1 MDTSPSFG
9 QLIKCI
15 HHCLVA
21 EASRHFSDIDLTPTQ
36 AHILI
41 VVHRAQNETAR
52 MKELER
58 DFHCAQS
65 TMAGLIQRLEKKKL
79 LTSFTLDDDRRIK
92 CVRLTDEGRALCDRS
107 KASIESAEK
116 TMLSSLSETEKAQ
129 ASSLLQ
135 KMYDSFSP
143 TST

>member
-1 MDTSPSFG
+1 
-9 QLIKCI
+9 
-15 HHCLVA
+15 
-21 EASRHFSDIDLTPTQ
+21 
-36 AHILI
+36 
-41 VVHRAQNETAR
+41 
-52 MKELER
+52 
-58 DFHCAQS
+58 
-65 TMAGLIQRLEKKKL
+65 MAGLIQRLEKKKL

-129 ASSLLQ
+129 AYSLLQ

-143 TST
+143 TSA